1 MKTVLYIHGMGGGG
15 DSRIPRLLAGRFAGE
30 GIRVVVRTYDFDP
43 EKGRAQIDSWVDE
56 LRPDLVIGE
65 SLGAIQA
72 LRVRGIPHLYV
83 SPSLGAPA
91 FLYRLAWICRIP
103 GGPALLHRI
112 WPVKEGD
119 RQPLRFEYGILRKYR
134 SHWADARKAAA
145 EGGFHYA
152 FFGTRDHYRKWGI
165 VRISTWRNM
174 FGDSYQIYDG
184 THFMEE
190 EHVESMLV
198 PKIRE
203 TLGVRSPRCISE

>member
-15 DSRIPRLLAGRFAGE
+15 DSRIPRLLGERLAGE

-43 EKGRAQIDSWVDE
+43 EKGRAQIVSWVEE

-72 LRVRGIPHLYV
+72 LRVRGIPHLFV

-91 FLYRLAWICRIP
+91 FLYRLAWICQIP
-103 GGPALLHRI
+103 GGSALLHRI
-112 WPVKEGD
+112 WRVKEGD
-119 RQPLRFEYGILRKYR
+119 RQPLRFEYGILRKYKA
-134 SHWADARKAAA
+134 HWEDARRAAS
-145 EGGFHYA
+145 EGGYHYA

-165 VRISTWRNM
+165 VRVSTWRKM
-174 FGDSYQIYDG
+174 FGDTCQIYEG

-190 EHVESMLV
+190 EYVYSLLV

-203 TLGVRSPRCISE
+203 VLGMPEASLHI

>member
-15 DSRIPRLLAGRFAGE
+15 DSRIPRLLGEHLAGE

-43 EKGRAQIDSWVDE
+43 ETGRAQILSWVEE

-72 LRVRGIPHLYV
+72 LRVRGIPHLFV
-83 SPSLGAPA
+83 SPSLGAPV

-112 WPVKEGD
+112 WRVKEGD
-119 RQPLRFEYGILRKYR
+119 RQPLRFEYGILRKYKA
-134 SHWADARKAAA
+134 HWEDACRAAA
-145 EGGFHYA
+145 EGGYHYA
-152 FFGTRDHYRKWGI
+152 FFGTRDHYRKSGI
-165 VRISTWRNM
+165 VRISTWRKM
-174 FGDSYQIYDG
+174 FGDTYQIYEG

-190 EHVESMLV
+190 EYVYSMLV
-198 PKIRE
+198 PKIRKVLDMPE
-203 TLGVRSPRCISE
+203 ASLHI